1 MTTTRQIWNVRLGP
15 CWCSTRPG
23 VNGAFDVLRW
33 RIHHVAPE
41 LSPSNLVIATA
52 FIPQH
57 VAVALE
63 KAMKASPASWTVVT
77 HRICP
82 QVARRGALAT
92 NDLVD
97 VSSVADVDSHLPYC
111 IADQPERLAMTM
123 MNLAATPSDRPRRPL
138 AAL

>member
-1 MTTTRQIWNVRLGP
+1 MTSTRQIWNVRLGP

-23 VNGAFDVLRW
+23 VSGAFDVLRW

-41 LSPSNLVIATA
+41 LSPGNLVIATA

-57 VAVALE
+57 VAAALE
-63 KAMKASPASWTVVT
+63 EAMEASPASWTIVT

-97 VSSVADVDSHLPYC
+97 VSSIADVDRHLPHC
-111 IADQPERLAMTM
+111 IADQPERLAMAM
-123 MNLAATPSDRPRRPL
+123 MNLASDSPRRPVAML
-138 AAL
+138 